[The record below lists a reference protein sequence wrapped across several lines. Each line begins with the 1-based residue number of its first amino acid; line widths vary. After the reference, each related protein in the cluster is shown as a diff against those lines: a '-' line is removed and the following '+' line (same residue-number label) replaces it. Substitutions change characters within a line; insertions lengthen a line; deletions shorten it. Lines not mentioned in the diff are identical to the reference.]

1 MLDPSPP
8 KTFCGDL
15 ADPPA
20 ALAPL
25 CHKPHWV
32 VWKWQRNGNDKWTQ
46 PPFYA
51 PEPVHRAANNRPTTW
66 STHRAAVAAVL
77 RGRANGVGFVLTS
90 TKVAAVDLDKCR
102 DPESGVIAQWAQ
114 QILDAAPN
122 AYREITVSGTGLR
135 VIGIASGPETHR
147 RFNIAGREG
156 AGVEVYRRATRY
168 ITVSGLEQGHC
179 TKLVNIDALIDK
191 IVAQYDNAT
200 SHERHGGNSFDDIDE
215 LIKNG
220 APETQRSEAFARV
233 VWSLAGQGL
242 SQNEIEDL
250 LKQYPNGIAFKYNK
264 RLRKEIDRCYTKWQR
279 QNKSQ
284 TKAQTTATR
293 AVLLTRADKVEPES
307 INWAWK
313 NRFAFGKL
321 ALIAGDPGLG
331 KSTILIDIVATH
343 STGAAF
349 PCGEGRAQQ
358 CESIFLTAEDGLC
371 DTLVPRLIAA
381 EADLSKIHFLT
392 GTKTEGAG
400 DDDVAMFDL
409 TKDIA
414 VLRKAFEAN
423 PKIRIF
429 VIDPI
434 TAYLGAT
441 EAKSNAEVRKAL
453 TPLISLIEDT
463 GVLVLANNHL
473 NKGAGKALYRVLDSI
488 AFVAVGRTVHLVVKD
503 TDNPD
508 NRKFL
513 CDKTNIGSKPLGLT
527 YIIQKCWIPGKH
539 GEEIETSRISWGTQ
553 HIDETADE
561 AMAEKPDPT
570 MTSEAV
576 EFLQI
581 VLANGPMAVTDIERE
596 ARSARLL
603 GEDQELRKSKPFQSA
618 KKILGVT
625 TNKSDFVG
633 GWVWTLTPKAA
644 KAP

>member
-1 MLDPSPP
+1 MID
-8 KTFCGDL
+8 G
-15 ADPPA
+15 
-20 ALAPL
+20 
-25 CHKPHWV
+25 
-32 VWKWQRNGNDKWTQ
+32 
-46 PPFYA
+46 
-51 PEPVHRAANNRPTTW
+51 
-66 STHRAAVAAVL
+66 
-77 RGRANGVGFVLTS
+77 
-90 TKVAAVDLDKCR
+90 
-102 DPESGVIAQWAQ
+102 WAQ
-114 QILDAAPN
+114 KILDAAPN

-147 RFNIAGREG
+147 AFSIAGREG

-179 TKLVNIDALIDK
+179 TKLVNIDALINN
-191 IVAQYDNAT
+191 IVAQHDNAAKQEHL
-200 SHERHGGNSFDDIDE
+200 SGNGFNDISE
-215 LIKNG
+215 IIRNG

-242 SQNEIEDL
+242 NADEVETEL
-250 LKQYPNGIAFKYNK
+250 RKYPNGIAFKYIK

-279 QNKSQ
+279 QQNKSQ
-284 TKAQTTATR
+284 TKEQTTAAR

-331 KSTILIDIVATH
+331 KSTILIDIVAMH

-349 PCGEGRAQQ
+349 PCSEGRAQQ
-358 CESIFLTAEDGLC
+358 CESIFLTAEDGLR
-371 DTLVPRLIAA
+371 DTLVPRLMAA

-392 GTKTEGAG
+392 GTRTEGAG

-409 TKDIA
+409 TKDVA
-414 VLRKAFEAN
+414 VLRKTFEAN

-453 TPLISLIEDT
+453 TPLIRLIEDT

-503 TDNPD
+503 ADNPD
-508 NRKFL
+508 NRKFI

-527 YIIQKCWIPGKH
+527 YLIQKCWIPGQH

-561 AMAEKPDPT
+561 ALAEKSDPT
-570 MTSEAV
+570 MTSDAV

-581 VLANGPMAVTDIERE
+581 VLANGPMTVADITRE
-596 ARSARLL
+596 ARAALLL

-618 KKILGVT
+618 KKILSIAT
-625 TNKSDFVG
+625 HKSG
-633 GWVWTLTPKAA
+633 LAEGWVWTLTAKEL